1 VAEAGDV
8 ETALRHVESR
18 RPRITVL
25 DLNMPGTAT
34 LPALPR
40 FIAAAPGTAIVVM
53 TMQDDLAFAREA
65 LSAGASGYVL
75 KAGAEAEL
83 VEAVR
88 EAAAGRTY
96 LDPALGARLAATPP
110 GPGAA
115 AATNAARAPEVEVG
129 STFAGHRID
138 AVAGRGGM
146 ATVFRATDLTLG
158 RSVALKLIDST
169 LAGDPVFRA
178 RFERECR
185 LAAALDHP
193 NIVDV
198 FHAGEERGLL
208 YVTMRYVDGTD
219 LRALL
224 AERATLEPARA
235 IAIVAQV
242 ADALDEAH
250 RHGLIHRD
258 VKPGDILI
266 RRRGSVEHAY
276 LSDFGITKE
285 RTGDSELTR
294 TGFAMGTAD
303 YMAPEQAQGAEL
315 DERADV
321 YALGCVLFRALTGVL
336 PYERASDVEKMWA
349 HVHEQPPHCSTRAP
363 TCRARWRRCS
373 SARSPSRQMT
383 GRRRPASWRATQPR
397 RWRAA
402 EGSAA
407 VDAEA
412 LAAVRVP
419 QRLERGVA
427 RAESKPRCPL
437 GADIR
442 GDAPQRLIDAE
453 RLTAAR
459 TDRAL
464 GRRALSI
471 P

>member
-1 VAEAGDV
+1 VSDPPDLASTTVEIVLADDHAMVRGGLRRLLDGEKGLQVVAEAGDV
-8 ETALRHVESR
+8 ETALRHVEAR
-18 RPRITVL
+18 QPRIVVL

-53 TMQDDLAFAREA
+53 TMQDDLASAREA

-75 KAGAEAEL
+75 KAGGEAEL

-88 EAAAGRTY
+88 AAAAGRTY

-110 GPGAA
+110 GPGTAV
-115 AATNAARAPEVEVG
+115 ATSAGREPQVEVG

-158 RSVALKLIDST
+158 RSVALKLIDPS

-219 LRALL
+219 LGAVLADRA
-224 AERATLEPARA
+224 RLEPPRA
-235 IAIVAQV
+235 IAIIAQV

-258 VKPGDILI
+258 VKPGNILI
-266 RRRGSVEHAY
+266 RQRGSVEHAY
-276 LSDFGITKE
+276 LTDFGITKE
-285 RTGDSELTR
+285 RTGGSELTR

-303 YMAPEQAQGAEL
+303 YMAPEQAQAAAL

-336 PYERASDVEKMWA
+336 PYERGSDVDKMWA
-349 HVHEQPPHCSTRAP
+349 HIYEPPPHLLD
-363 TCRARWRRCS
+363 AR
-373 SARSPSRQMT
+373 PDL
-383 GRRRPASWRATQPR
+383 PR
-397 RWRAA
+397 
-402 EGSAA
+402 
-407 VDAEA
+407 A
-412 LAAVRVP
+412 LAPVLEHALAKRPEDRLASAGELARDAV
-419 QRLERGVA
+419 
-427 RAESKPRCPL
+427 
-437 GADIR
+437 
-442 GDAPQRLIDAE
+442 
-453 RLTAAR
+453 AAI
-459 TDRAL
+459 AS
-464 GRRALSI
+464 G
-471 P
+471 

>member
-1 VAEAGDV
+1 
-8 ETALRHVESR
+8 
-18 RPRITVL
+18 
-25 DLNMPGTAT
+25 
-34 LPALPR
+34 
-40 FIAAAPGTAIVVM
+40 
-53 TMQDDLAFAREA
+53 

-83 VEAVR
+83 IEAVR
-88 EAAAGRTY
+88 AAAAGRTY

-115 AATNAARAPEVEVG
+115 EATSAGRAPEVEVG
-129 STFAGHRID
+129 STIAGHRID

-158 RSVALKLIDST
+158 RSVALKLIDPS
-169 LAGDPVFRA
+169 LAGDPVFRT

-224 AERATLEPARA
+224 ADRARLEPARA
-235 IAIVAQV
+235 IAIIAQV

-250 RHGLIHRD
+250 QHGLIHRD
-258 VKPGDILI
+258 VKPGNILI

-276 LSDFGITKE
+276 LTDFGITKE
-285 RTGDSELTR
+285 RTGGSELTR

-303 YMAPEQAQGAEL
+303 YMAPEQAQGAEV

-336 PYERASDVEKMWA
+336 PYERTSDVDNMWA
-349 HVHEQPPHCSTRAP
+349 HVHEPPPHLLDARPDLPSALAPVLERALAK
-363 TCRARWRRCS
+363 R
-373 SARSPSRQMT
+373 
-383 GRRRPASWRATQPR
+383 GDDRPASAGALAR
-397 RWRAA
+397 
-402 EGSAA
+402 
-407 VDAEA
+407 DA
-412 LAAVRVP
+412 LAAVATR
-419 QRLERGVA
+419 
-427 RAESKPRCPL
+427 
-437 GADIR
+437 
-442 GDAPQRLIDAE
+442 
-453 RLTAAR
+453 
-459 TDRAL
+459 
-464 GRRALSI
+464 
-471 P
+471 